1 MPSKWVAA
9 ICNSNLTCS
18 SVKRF
23 LLRFKEKGS
32 KEKELPVYHKLEEL
46 PDQYLK
52 ATGLEKESQSSVF
65 PVRLGIDRQVVA
77 PAACAH

>member
-1 MPSKWVAA
+1 MPSKWLVA

-18 SVKRF
+18 SGKRF

-52 ATGLEKESQSSVF
+52 RFAR
-65 PVRLGIDRQVVA
+65 PVHCVDVMS
-77 PAACAH
+77 